1 MLAQSGVETK
11 MLVDEY
17 LPLYDIAD
25 ASAVEVHADVPTTWS
40 ALLDVD
46 LIEVGKKK
54 PIIGI
59 LGVLRTLPDLVA
71 SVLHGE
77 HPERPPQSMRL
88 RDLAEIEMREGGWLP
103 LGERQNE
110 EIALGLVGKFWRPVI
125 EWADVSTEAFKDFDE
140 PGFAKHVYSLSV
152 SELGP
157 TRTLLRA
164 EMRVGTTDEHARKWF
179 RRYWTFGVG
188 SGAHV
193 LITGLI
199 EDARD
204 RAEAAASAS

>member
-1 MLAQSGVETK
+1 MHA

-17 LPLYDIAD
+17 LPVYDIAD

-40 ALLDVD
+40 SLLEVD

-54 PIIGI
+54 PLIGI
-59 LGVLRTLPDLVA
+59 LGALRTLPDLVA
-71 SVLHGE
+71 NMLHGE
-77 HPERPPQSMRL
+77 RPPKAPESIRL
-88 RDLAEIEMREGGWLP
+88 RDLTQVDMQEGGWSL
-103 LGERQNE
+103 LGERENE

-125 EWADVSTEAFKDFDE
+125 EFATVRPDQFKDFSE

-152 SELGP
+152 AEIEPG
-157 TRTLLRA
+157 RTLLRG
-164 EMRVGTTDEHARKWF
+164 EMRVATTDDHARKWF

-193 LITGLI
+193 LITGVI
-199 EDARD
+199 EDARE
-204 RAEAAASAS
+204 RAESSTSG